1 MIRHKLA
8 ILLCAVWVGSGTTSL
23 AKEYQ
28 VASPDE
34 DLRLKI
40 DVGEKISYSLIYKSQ
55 VLLEP
60 SPISLTLSPNRLLG
74 ANPQVRQVKQR
85 SVDEKIIPPVRIK
98 SAVIPDRFNEMSI
111 EFVGGFSLIFRAYNE
126 GVAYRF
132 VTDIDGEITVVTE
145 EVTFNFSRDHAIYFP
160 EEESFQSHSEREFK
174 YLRLSG
180 ISEAMMCSLPALV
193 DVKDGPKVLITE
205 ADLDDYPGLYLRG
218 NSNHS
223 LYGKFPA
230 YPLAEQAKNDRD
242 VPVTKRADFIAKT
255 QGRRTFPWRVMIV
268 AEKDGELI
276 ENQMVYALAKPL
288 QLEDTSWIK
297 PGKVAWDWWNANNL
311 YGVDFKA
318 GVNTQTYKYY
328 IDFAA
333 KYGLEY
339 IILDEGWYV
348 LGDLTKVSEGMDMEE
363 LFRYARSKNVGIIP
377 WVIWKTL
384 DDQLTVAMDQFE
396 RWGAKGLKVDF
407 MQRDD
412 QWMVN
417 FYDKIAK
424 ETAKRHMLVDFHGS
438 FKPTGLRRAYPNVIT
453 REGVRGLEHSK
464 WSKDANPEHN
474 VTIPFTRMVAGPMD
488 YTPGAMN
495 NAQEKDFQPIF
506 NRPMSMGTRCH
517 QLAMY
522 VVYESPLQM
531 LADSPSNY
539 LRETEC
545 LEFLAKVPTVW
556 DQTKV
561 LDARVADYVLV
572 ARKNGEQWYVGAMT
586 DWTARELT
594 VDFSF
599 LDPGRHSIEIYRDG
613 INADRYGNDYKKET
627 TEVSAGDKMK
637 IKLAPGG
644 GWAAVIGRKLP

>member
-1 MIRHKLA
+1 MTA
-8 ILLCAVWVGSGTTSL
+8 FAE
-23 AKEYQ
+23 EYQ
-28 VASPDE
+28 VASPDQE
-34 DLRLKI
+34 LRLKVEI
-40 DVGEKISYSLIYKSQ
+40 GEKVSYSVTYKSQ

-60 SPISLTLSPNRLLG
+60 SSISLDLGGNRVLG
-74 ANPQVRQVKQR
+74 KNPRVLDVKR
-85 SVDEKIIPPVRIK
+85 RTVDAQIVPPVRIK
-98 SAVIPDRFNEMSI
+98 SRVIPDRFNEMSI
-111 EFVGGFSLIFRAYNE
+111 EFEGGFGLIFRAYDE

-132 VTDIDGEITVVTE
+132 VTAIDAEVTVVNE
-145 EVTFNFSRDHAIYFP
+145 EVAFNFAADHAIYFP
-160 EEESFQSHSEREFK
+160 QEDSFQSHSEREYK
-174 YLRLSG
+174 HLKLSA
-180 ISEAMMCSLPALV
+180 ISNAMMCSLPALV
-193 DVKDGPKVLITE
+193 DVAGGPKVLITE
-205 ADLDDYPGLYLRG
+205 ADLEDYPGLYLRG
-218 NSNHS
+218 GRGNS
-223 LYGKFPA
+223 LTGKFPGYA
-230 YPLAEQAKNDRD
+230 LAEQAKNDRD

-255 QGRRTFPWRVMIV
+255 QGRRTYPWRVLIV
-268 AEKDGELI
+268 AAKDGDLI
-276 ENQMVYALAKPL
+276 ENQLVYLLGKPL
-288 QLEDTSWIK
+288 QLDDTSWIK

-311 YGVDFKA
+311 YGVDFKS
-318 GVNTQTYKYY
+318 GINTQTYKYY

-348 LGDLTKVSEGMDMEE
+348 LGDLTKVVEGMDMEE
-363 LFRYARSKNVGIIP
+363 LFLYAKSKNVGIIP

-384 DDQLTVAMDQFE
+384 DDQLAVAMDQFE

-417 FYDKIAK
+417 FYEKIAK
-424 ETAKRHMLVDFHGS
+424 ETARRHMLVDFHGS

-488 YTPGAMN
+488 YTPGAMI

-539 LRETEC
+539 LREPEC
-545 LEFLAKVPTVW
+545 MEFLAKVPTVW
-556 DQTKV
+556 DETKV
-561 LDARVADYVLV
+561 LDAKVADYVLV
-572 ARKNGEQWYVGAMT
+572 ARKNADRWYVGAMT

-599 LDPGRHSIEIYRDG
+599 LEPGQYTIDIYKDG
-613 INADRYGNDYKKET
+613 ANADRYGNDYKHET
-627 TEVSAGDKMK
+627 MEISAGAEMK

-644 GWAAVIGRKLP
+644 GWAAVIRR

>member
-1 MIRHKLA
+1 MIRQKLA
-8 ILLCAVWVGSGTTSL
+8 ILSCIMLAWTGAVSM
-23 AKEYQ
+23 AKEYE
-28 VASPDE
+28 VASPDK
-34 DLRLKI
+34 DLHLKI
-40 DVGEKISYSLIYKSQ
+40 NVGEKITYSLVDKSR
-55 VLLEP
+55 VLVEP
-60 SPISLTLSPNRLLG
+60 SPISLTLSQNRILG
-74 ANPQVRQVKQR
+74 ANPQVKQVKQR
-85 SVDEKIIPPVRIK
+85 SVDEKVIPPVRIK
-98 SAVIPDRFNEMSI
+98 SAEIPDRFNEMSI
-111 EFVGGFSLIFRAYNE
+111 EFEGGFSLIFRAYNE

-145 EVTFNFSRDHAIYFP
+145 EVTFNFGRDQAIYFP
-160 EEESFQSHSEREFK
+160 QEDSFQSHSEREFK
-174 YLRLSG
+174 YLRLRG
-180 ISEAMMCSLPALV
+180 ISDAMFCSLPALV

-205 ADLDDYPGLYLRG
+205 ADLEDYPGLYLRG
-218 NSNHS
+218 SSNES

-230 YPLAEQAKNDRD
+230 YALAEEAKNDRD

-255 QGRRTFPWRVMIV
+255 EGRRTFPWRVLIV
-268 AEKDGELI
+268 AEKDGDLI
-276 ENQMVYALAKPL
+276 ENQMVYLLAKPS

-318 GVNTQTYKYY
+318 GINTQTYKYY

-363 LFRYARSKNVGIIP
+363 LFRYAKSKNVGIIP

-384 DDQLTVAMDQFE
+384 NDQLDVAMDQFE

-417 FYDKIAK
+417 YFEKIAK

-438 FKPTGLRRAYPNVIT
+438 FKPTGLRRTYPNVIT

-495 NAQEKDFQPIF
+495 NAQEKDFQFIF

-539 LRETEC
+539 LREPEC
-545 LEFLAKVPTVW
+545 MEFLARVPTVW

-572 ARKNGEQWYVGAMT
+572 ARKNGSSWYVGAMT
-586 DWTARELT
+586 DWTPRELT

-599 LDPGRHSIEIYRDG
+599 LDPGRHSIVIYRDG

-627 TEVSAGDKMK
+627 AEVSAGDKMK

-644 GWAAVIGRKLP
+644 GWAAVISRK